1 MGQPVTQTIIIE
13 NIEYS
18 LILRRNRA
26 YLPFYIHLN
35 DFKKVMHPGTNI
47 AKSYSS
53 NISLVE
59 NNISR
64 DVLIKMNEPLRYK
77 GYTFYQ
83 ASFIEGQINDT
94 SVLAVVENYGR
105 LFPYISSIIMCL
117 GLLIHMML
125 KINLRFKSNTNDL

>member
-1 MGQPVTQTIIIE
+1 MGQPITQTIKIN

-18 LILRRNRA
+18 LILRRKRT
-26 YLPFYIHLN
+26 YLPFEIQLN
-35 DFKKVMHPGTNI
+35 DFKKVMHPATNI

-53 NISLVE
+53 DVLLTE

-64 DVLIKMNEPLRYK
+64 KILIKMNEPLRYK

-83 ASFIEGQINDT
+83 ASFIEGELNDT
-94 SVLAVVENYGR
+94 SVLAVVKNYGR

-117 GLLIHMML
+117 GLLLHMLL
-125 KINLRFKSNTNDL
+125 KINIRFKR